1 MPRYLD
7 ITEFVTT
14 MTEFHVNDLHTLKAL
29 RDVQSIPN
37 FPSFESSIRPRISK
51 LSVEMSRPLTF
62 FRCLESGTCMSYI
75 WDPPIQDFSSS
86 TFLFRMSMTPY
97 PTSITSGPPEDLAPW
112 RELPAWLLVKL
123 PELRKLQIW
132 LDHSNRTNW
141 TVVNER
147 AILKPIAALKSNVP
161 ELEVVCLLPK
171 LNPRIQSSE
180 RHYIR
185 WMPGFVSDEVKE
197 HEMKED
203 EVKDEVKEDK
213 VGGPPNFELHRVLRQ
228 RMRVRTFNMG
238 RQAIKTDWDFPF
250 TFGLYEIGGM
260 TVAEAE
266 REEERML
273 KLGLEISVPVVVR
286 SATRGGYIGGY

>member
-1 MPRYLD
+1 MHVIYLGSPDPRLF
-7 ITEFVTT
+7 FVYILISN
-14 MTEFHVNDLHTLKAL
+14 EHDA
-29 RDVQSIPN
+29 IPN
-37 FPSFESSIRPRISK
+37 
-51 LSVEMSRPLTF
+51 V
-62 FRCLESGTCMSYI
+62 
-75 WDPPIQDFSSS
+75 
-86 TFLFRMSMTPY
+86 
-97 PTSITSGPPEDLAPW
+97 ITSGPPEDLTPW

-203 EVKDEVKEDK
+203 EVKDEGKDEAKEDK
-213 VGGPPNFELHRVLRQ
+213 VGGPPPNFELHRVLRQ

-238 RQAIKTDWDFPF
+238 QQAIKTDWDFPF
-250 TFGLYEIGGM
+250 TFGLYEIGGDDGGRSG
-260 TVAEAE
+260 TGRGEDVEAWT
-266 REEERML
+266 
-273 KLGLEISVPVVVR
+273 GNF
-286 SATRGGYIGGY
+286 SARGGKVCDSGGLYWGVLTLHPGGKKKFAFELVLLLKRCILSHFISYK